1 MSNRST
7 VMRLEKSKMALI
19 VATTESKW
27 SGSGSTQEETEW
39 GLARARTTHH
49 CAQHREIPVVHYRRV
64 ELSTVR
70 ANVRYST
77 YHFHTTSGA
86 PEVVACLCV
95 RRILYCMPGTARKH
109 INTIVTGREELR
121 FATVVAEDHP
131 FLVDA
136 KDDFENVCISPLARF
151 RNYTENKTVK
161 GRHLLSPLLGRF
173 FTFLFVFL
181 HTVRASWKSW
191 PTPSRTTFV

>member
-1 MSNRST
+1 M
-7 VMRLEKSKMALI
+7 EW
-19 VATTESKW
+19 KW
-27 SGSGSTQEETEW
+27 EHTRRDGVGF
-39 GLARARTTHH
+39 GARTHH
-49 CAQHREIPVVHYRRV
+49 PSLRPAPRNSRRS
-64 ELSTVR
+64 LSTRRTQYGTSKRKVQ
-70 ANVRYST
+70 YIS
-77 YHFHTTSGA
+77 YHFRG
-86 PEVVACLCV
+86 PRGRGVLVL

-151 RNYTENKTVK
+151 RNYTENKRVK